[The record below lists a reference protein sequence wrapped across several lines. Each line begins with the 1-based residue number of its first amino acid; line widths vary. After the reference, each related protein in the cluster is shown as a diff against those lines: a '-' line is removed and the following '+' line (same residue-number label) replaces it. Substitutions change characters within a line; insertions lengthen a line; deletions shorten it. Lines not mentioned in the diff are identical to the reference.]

1 MEWPFARKTYYQIV
15 CIFRFCCFIRNRRN
29 DIVSRSITP
38 SIHRDNVFMNNDDP
52 LFGVVHLPMYPKHK
66 NQTLIKS
73 GFKRPLAKNEI
84 IIKVEN

>member
-1 MEWPFARKTYYQIV
+1 
-15 CIFRFCCFIRNRRN
+15 
-29 DIVSRSITP
+29 
-38 SIHRDNVFMNNDDP
+38 MNNDDP

-84 IIKVEN
+84 IIKVENWMYNVKS